1 MTRLDYL
8 KARYSFSKLL
18 DTYECREFSEYTIK
32 CGGSIFTI
40 RVRGDENTGFSATE
54 R

>member
-8 KARYSFSKLL
+8 KERYSFNKIL
-18 DTYECREFSEYTIK
+18 DSYECREFSEYTIK
-32 CGGSIFTI
+32 CGGSVFTI
-40 RVRGDENTGFSATE
+40 RVRGDEITGFSATE